1 MRRAFV
7 RLSLSRHPEY
17 FLNEGPHIF
26 ILLWAPQIMQPLCSF
41 YKVVVLNLFF
51 FFSIFLLSQRRHLS
65 LTNHPI
71 KS

>member
-51 FFSIFLLSQRRHLS
+51 FFFPYFYSPKEDIF
-65 LTNHPI
+65 P
-71 KS
+71 